1 MLPVIFSVRS
11 QMVRIIKRLF
21 QIKNFTLFVRKKR
34 QQIERLFYRRT
45 YTADD
50 IVTILADMGIR
61 PGMAIVVHCAM
72 NNFYN
77 YRGSA
82 VDLIEALLRFLGP
95 DGTLCMPAY
104 PYDKDNADKVF
115 DVRTDKTA
123 AGYLAETFRNY
134 PGVKRSLNKLH
145 SVCAIGKD
153 ADFLLGEHHLS
164 QTCFDEKSPYYKL
177 GVLGGKSV
185 SLGLPSYFI
194 GTISHVCESL
204 LREQMPYFK
213 DKFCK
218 QVTFNYIDSDG
229 TSLHHTMYTEAKVP
243 YVQYKNT
250 HLVDTYFDST
260 KYQRRRLSNIWIN
273 VYDARYTIERLK
285 ELALEGKTRFSYP
298 PFYQ

>member
-1 MLPVIFSVRS
+1 MYPIIFNVRS
-11 QMVRIIKRLF
+11 KIVRIFKQLF
-21 QIKNFTLFVRKKR
+21 HIENFTLFVRKKH
-34 QQIERLFYRRT
+34 QYLERFFFRRT
-45 YTADD
+45 YTAED
-50 IVTILADMGIR
+50 IVAILADMGVR

-77 YRGSA
+77 YRGTA
-82 VDLIEALLRFLGP
+82 TELIETLLHFLGP

-104 PYDKDNADKVF
+104 PYDKDDADKVF
-115 DVRTDKTA
+115 DIRTDKTA

-134 PGVKRSLNKLH
+134 PGVKRSLNKFL
-145 SVCAIGKD
+145 SVCAIGKY

-177 GVLGGKSV
+177 GILGGKSI
-185 SLGLPSYFI
+185 SLGLPPYFI

-204 LREQMPYFK
+204 LREQMPYFR

-218 QVTFNYIDSDG
+218 QVTFHYIDYQG
-229 TSLHHTMYTEAKVP
+229 TPFTHIMYTEPKVP

-273 VYDARYTIERLK
+273 VYDVCYTIERLK